1 MLLLAAR
8 AVARLHVAA
17 IQWCSV
23 TVHSW
28 GLDISVAVK
37 GGACG
42 STGSVTG
49 LLAVKFRPKSSDHA
63 LRPQLVCECTVPYH
77 PETGGGRDATTR
89 DRAAL
94 RTDLYTLELER
105 VDTQ

>member
-1 MLLLAAR
+1 MAAQAQSQGCWLLSSGHKEL
-8 AVARLHVAA
+8 
-17 IQWCSV
+17 
-23 TVHSW
+23 
-28 GLDISVAVK
+28 
-37 GGACG
+37 G
-42 STGSVTG
+42 S
-49 LLAVKFRPKSSDHA
+49 HA